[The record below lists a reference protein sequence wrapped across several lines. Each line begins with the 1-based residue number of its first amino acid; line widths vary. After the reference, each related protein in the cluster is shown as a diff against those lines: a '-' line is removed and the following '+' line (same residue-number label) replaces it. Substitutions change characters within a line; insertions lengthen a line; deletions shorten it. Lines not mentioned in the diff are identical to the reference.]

1 MRLLLSLLL
10 SILVIEIKAQ
20 DTLKHVTVRD
30 TLSFV
35 TKIAPETKLEI
46 ESEYPGGQPAWNRFL
61 MENMRY
67 PDKAIKKE
75 IQGIVV
81 VQFIVDVDGSVSNVQ
96 AISGPEKA
104 GLREEAVRII
114 KLSGK
119 WIPAIQYYNNVKS
132 YVKSYKKQLFMFKLE
147 AR

>member
-20 DTLKHVTVRD
+20 DTLKHVTLRD

-61 MENMRY
+61 MENM
-67 PDKAIKKE
+67 
-75 IQGIVV
+75 
-81 VQFIVDVDGSVSNVQ
+81 
-96 AISGPEKA
+96 
-104 GLREEAVRII
+104 
-114 KLSGK
+114 LSG
-119 WIPAIQYYNNVKS
+119 
-132 YVKSYKKQLFMFKLE
+132 
-147 AR
+147 

>member
-1 MRLLLSLLL
+1 M
-10 SILVIEIKAQ
+10 
-20 DTLKHVTVRD
+20 
-30 TLSFV
+30 
-35 TKIAPETKLEI
+35 
-46 ESEYPGGQPAWNRFL
+46 
-61 MENMRY
+61 
-67 PDKAIKKE
+67 
-75 IQGIVV
+75 VV